1 MQPGYATVT
10 GPLSGQAAKKTF
22 QEVEDQCGNCFVHK
36 KDLRM
41 LLPCSHMPICIDC
54 LKTASRTQQ
63 HLRCYN
69 CRQPVT
75 ETISALLLRRLYTS
89 PASLLCLL
97 YTRVVWECGVA
108 SLLYMGMMEGLLG
121 PSSGVPVHGNGP
133 HYWNNPP
140 SAQFGVG
147 LGSPSTS
154 TTAADRSVKR
164 PSSARSMGGKGK
176 RPGDEGEPASG
187 PFDYS

>member
-121 PSSGVPVHGNGP
+121 PSSGVPVHGN
-133 HYWNNPP
+133 
-140 SAQFGVG
+140 
-147 LGSPSTS
+147 
-154 TTAADRSVKR
+154 DRSVKR